1 MKETITLVVVLLSS
15 IKETITLVV
24 VPKDAASRRL

>member
-1 MKETITLVVVLLSS
+1 LVVVLLSS